1 MSQAG
6 IHRFRFARTV
16 LALSMLIMG
25 ACGIIYE
32 YALGVLGNNLIGSS
46 HEQIFVIIGIMMF
59 AMGLGAVIQRNISHD
74 LVDRFLLFELLLGV
88 LGGVSTMT
96 IYATFVYSTSYT
108 VVMYGFAVVVGIL
121 IGLEIPLLIRI
132 NAEYAKS
139 LRTNL
144 SDILCMD
151 YVGSLVGALVFT
163 YILLTRLSVGRIA
176 LVLGCVNTLLALG
189 GLFYFWPLV
198 RRPRPLALACATSL
212 MGLLFCLV
220 NIDAWT
226 ATLEQRAFEDPI
238 VHSQTTKY
246 QHLVLTKRGSRLRM
260 YINGHQQFCS
270 DDEVIYHEMLVH
282 VPMAVA
288 PSRKNLLILGGG
300 DGLALREVLRYGD
313 VRKITL
319 VDIDPEVVR
328 LASEHPDLIRMNR
341 AAFHDARVH
350 TRTAQGISP
359 GETITVTAATKLAR
373 QLLDQREY
381 RLADVHVIT
390 VDADLFVRDLGESYD
405 VVIVDLPD
413 PKTVELAKLY
423 SVDFYRALAQRLTP
437 HAVVSIQSTSPY
449 RAKEVFLCIGKT
461 LRAAGFRVLPYQDHL
476 PSFGDWGWYLA
487 WRAPIKEQEMRRRL
501 SNLSQIPVHTHY
513 VTPEAIG
520 AAFVFGKDRLH
531 TDEDLLP
538 NTKLRPAIIHYYTL
552 GFQ

>member
-1 MSQAG
+1 MAQAG
-6 IHRFRFARTV
+6 THRFRFARTV
-16 LALSMLIMG
+16 LALSMLVMG

-32 YALGVLGNNLIGSS
+32 YAMGVLGNNLIGSS

-59 AMGLGAVIQRNISHD
+59 AMGLGAIIQRHISRD
-74 LVDRFLLFELLLGV
+74 LVDRFLLIELLLGF
-88 LGGVSTMT
+88 LGGVSTMA

-108 VVMYGFAVVVGIL
+108 VVMYAFAVVVGVL

-132 NAEYAKS
+132 NAEYAES

-151 YVGSLVGALVFT
+151 YVGALVGALVFT

-189 GLFYFWPLV
+189 GLLYFWPLV
-198 RRPRPLALACATSL
+198 RRPRRLALGCATSL
-212 MGLLFCLV
+212 IVLLFCLV

-226 ATLEQRAFEDPI
+226 AKLEQRAFEDPI

-270 DDEVIYHEMLVH
+270 DDEVVYHEIMVH

-288 PSRKNLLILGGG
+288 PSRKNVLILGGG
-300 DGLALREVLRYGD
+300 DGLALREVLRFGD

-319 VDIDPEVVR
+319 VDIDPAVVR
-328 LASEHPDLIRMNR
+328 LASEHPDLIRINR
-341 AAFHDARVH
+341 SAFHDARVH

-359 GETITVTAATKLAR
+359 GQIIKVTAPTKLASE
-373 QLLDQREY
+373 LLDQTEY
-381 RLADVHVIT
+381 HLADVHVMT
-390 VDADLFVRDLGESYD
+390 VDADLFVRDLGESYN
-405 VVIVDLPD
+405 VVIVDFPD

-423 SVDFYRALAQRLTP
+423 SVDFYHALAQRLAP

-476 PSFGDWGWYLA
+476 PSFGDWGWHLA
-487 WRAPIKEQEMRRRL
+487 WRASITEPEMRLRL
-501 SNLSQIPVHTHY
+501 SHLDRIPVQTRY
-513 VTPEAIG
+513 VTPETIG
-520 AAFVFGKDRLH
+520 AAFVFGKGRLNG
-531 TDEDLLP
+531 DEDLLP
-538 NTKLRPAIIHYYTL
+538 NTKLRPVIMHYYML